1 MFDVES
7 NTKYMKTSNIEFEQV
22 IERGCGLDVHR
33 DTVVAT
39 VMGKGIKTE
48 TRTFGTTTS
57 SLKELGEWLASFEVS
72 DGAMESTGIYWKP
85 VLHVLREYPINLIV
99 VNARHIKNVP
109 GRKTDKADSR
119 WICKLL
125 LSGLLKGSFIPP
137 ENIQEL
143 RNLHRYKK
151 KLVGT
156 IASEKNRIIRI
167 LEDANVKLSSVVSDT
182 SGVTSTYLI
191 NGLIE
196 GRKDLENLVSEC
208 YHKKLNASPE
218 QIKEAINGR
227 LTTHHAFLLKS
238 MKKHVSNLE
247 EQIAEIDVEIEK
259 YIKDFETEIELLQTI
274 PGVAKEGAIGIVA
287 EIGVDMEVF
296 PSEHHLASHSG
307 MCPGSNESAGKKKS
321 SRTRHGNKHLKAT
334 LTELAW
340 GATRTK
346 NSYYKAKYE
355 GMVARRGKKRALIA
369 IGHKILCA
377 SYHIIKNKEA
387 FKELGYEY
395 LAERKRRNRLE
406 YLKRELK
413 EQGYIIQKAA

>member
-1 MFDVES
+1 MG
-7 NTKYMKTSNIEFEQV
+7 KSNIEYEQV
-22 IERGCGLDVHR
+22 IDRGCGLDVHR

-48 TRTFGTTTS
+48 TQTFGTTTS
-57 SLKELGEWLASFEVS
+57 SLNELGVWLESLKVT
-72 DGAMESTGIYWKP
+72 DGAMESTGVYWKP
-85 VLHVLREYPINLIV
+85 VLHVLRTYPVNLIV

-109 GRKTDKADSR
+109 GRKTDKADSQ

-125 LSGLLKGSFIPP
+125 ISGLLKGSFIPP

-143 RNLHRYKK
+143 RDLHRYKK
-151 KLVGT
+151 KLIGIV
-156 IASEKNRIIRI
+156 ASEKNRIIRV
-167 LEDANVKLSSVVSDT
+167 LEDANIKLSSVVSDT
-182 SGVTSTYLI
+182 SGVTASYLI
-191 NGLIE
+191 KGLIE
-196 GRKDLENLVSEC
+196 GRKDLERLISEC
-208 YHKKLNASPE
+208 YHRKLQASPE
-218 QIKEAINGR
+218 QIKEAIIGR
-227 LTTHHAFLLKS
+227 LTSHHAFILKS
-238 MKKHVSNLE
+238 MQKHIASVE

-259 YIKDFETEIELLQTI
+259 YIKDFEKEIELLQTI
-274 PGVAKEGAIGIVA
+274 PGVGKGGAIGIVA
-287 EIGVDMEVF
+287 EIGVDMDVF

-307 MCPGSNESAGKKKS
+307 MCPGNNESAGKKKS
-321 SRTRHGNKHLKAT
+321 SRTRQGNKHLKAT

-346 NSYYKAKYE
+346 KSYYKAKYE
-355 GMVARRGKKRALIA
+355 SMVGRRGKKRALIA

-395 LAERKRRNRLE
+395 LAERRKKNRLE

-413 EQGYIIQKAA
+413 EQGYKIEKAA